1 MSLFYHIFM
10 CYFMYQQNRKKSEG
24 IHETRQIN
32 DRFKTVQVDL
42 LVYFE
47 ENGCNKIVYTLK
59 FTRSAI

>member
-1 MSLFYHIFM
+1 M